1 MTTEDIVRNFILEQV
16 YVADSAELTVDAS
29 LIDTGIVD
37 SMGMLDVILFLE
49 TRMGISISDSDTIPE
64 NLETI
69 GRIAAF
75 VERRRMS
82 GNGTDRHRRALRRGV
97 CVRVPSRARRLRPS
111 FGRSGLP
118 RATRCRP
125 APMRQRPG
133 PTMTTSQILAG
144 IRGNGVS
151 REFIGPA
158 SEWASSRDD
167 HD

>member
-1 MTTEDIVRNFILEQV
+1 MTTEDIVRNFILEQF

-82 GNGTDRHRRALRRGV
+82 GNGTIGIGE
-97 CVRVPSRARRLRPS
+97 PSA
-111 FGRSGLP
+111 
-118 RATRCRP
+118 
-125 APMRQRPG
+125 
-133 PTMTTSQILAG
+133 
-144 IRGNGVS
+144 
-151 REFIGPA
+151 EA
-158 SEWASSRDD
+158 SA
-167 HD
+167 